1 MKIAEHTNPI
11 HADMLRAARSAGEDK
26 AQAGPDEALRKRF
39 EALEVVSELL
49 DSHRSLERRIRM
61 LEGRARHDGEP
72 VSEPASLFA
81 EVDHAADTPRAD
93 NPDLRAALKDELQL
107 LFREIQKR
115 RMPELSS
122 VEWLDLF
129 NVRLAQYLA
138 RYERRREAAIA
149 GTIAVIDE
157 CARVNAARSK

>member
-1 MKIAEHTNPI
+1 
-11 HADMLRAARSAGEDK
+11 
-26 AQAGPDEALRKRF
+26 
-39 EALEVVSELL
+39 
-49 DSHRSLERRIRM
+49 
-61 LEGRARHDGEP
+61 

-81 EVDHAADTPRAD
+81 EVDHAADTLRAD

-129 NVRLAQYLA
+129 NVWLAQYLA
-138 RYERRREAAIA
+138 RCERRREAAIA

-157 CARVNAARSK
+157 CARVNAARSQ